1 MRPEW
6 SIYQRS
12 WQQIFNKSSPNI
24 LLLFGIFG
32 KHRFYENICYVYSL
46 GYFWKNWATF
56 GKIGLF
62 LFQQLVTLPLVDPRL
77 TVKYRSSRLVLNA
90 RAQLFLSRFK

>member
-46 GYFWKNWATF
+46 GYFWK
-56 GKIGLF
+56 IGLF
-62 LFQQLVTLPLVDPRL
+62 LFQQLVTLPPVDPRL